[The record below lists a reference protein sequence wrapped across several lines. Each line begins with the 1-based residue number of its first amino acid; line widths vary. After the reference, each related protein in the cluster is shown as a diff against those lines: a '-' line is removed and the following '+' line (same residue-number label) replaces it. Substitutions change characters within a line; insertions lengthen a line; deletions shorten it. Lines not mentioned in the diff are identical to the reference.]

1 MAADESKRALGARS
15 MEWIGVIAAI
25 VTGLLGI
32 LFWPLWILTA
42 ISLVYVVLGFFAKK
56 KG

>member
-15 MEWIGVIAAI
+15 MEWIGLLAAI

-42 ISLVYVVLGFFAKK
+42 ISLVYVGLGFFAKK